1 MLQTSEAWESTD
13 PNFKMSAVEAI
24 ASDPASGNSS
34 STVIRFKGRSII
46 VPSTDIAGRKV
57 ILRGNVLKVAQIF
70 DEELVEGEAVPN
82 PLAFIK
88 NLRAGPLKADIFTFA
103 QRLPE
108 TVPKFN
114 EAFEWDN
121 RAIAS
126 TLSFQNWWQKL
137 PQESRKNVRRAAR
150 KGVSVRSLA
159 FDAALVRGIQEIY
172 DETLIRQGKKFWHY
186 GKDFATVKMENESY
200 LERSEFI
207 GAFYGDALIG
217 FIKII
222 YVDRIAVLIQI
233 LAKNEHRDKRPMNA
247 LLAHAMEICERKN
260 TSCLVYGK
268 FVYGTKNDSSL
279 TEFKRRNGFEQVN
292 FPRYYIPLSIKGRAA
307 IRLGV
312 HCGLQNLLPKHLRDV
327 FLDCRARFFK
337 NGREIPRP
345 STT

>member
-137 PQESRKNVRRAAR
+137 PQESR
-150 KGVSVRSLA
+150 
-159 FDAALVRGIQEIY
+159 
-172 DETLIRQGKKFWHY
+172 
-186 GKDFATVKMENESY
+186 
-200 LERSEFI
+200 
-207 GAFYGDALIG
+207 
-217 FIKII
+217 
-222 YVDRIAVLIQI
+222 
-233 LAKNEHRDKRPMNA
+233 
-247 LLAHAMEICERKN
+247 
-260 TSCLVYGK
+260 SCFG
-268 FVYGTKNDSSL
+268 
-279 TEFKRRNGFEQVN
+279 
-292 FPRYYIPLSIKGRAA
+292 
-307 IRLGV
+307 
-312 HCGLQNLLPKHLRDV
+312 
-327 FLDCRARFFK
+327 
-337 NGREIPRP
+337 
-345 STT
+345 